1 MDSTGNGEHTS
12 KSSFRL
18 GYVTD
23 VEGNIDYFVRYV
35 AQSKVLQIS
44 HYDQKSLVLD
54 FQSPINGDGETYF
67 VYGGDA
73 VDKGPGDIRL
83 VRALV
88 DLKRRY
94 PSRVYLL
101 VGNRDLNKLRF
112 TAELSDADM
121 ARPLSE
127 IPPPHWDPKAPSLL
141 EYLERKLVLLET
153 SGEKISMEALNN
165 RVNRLKYLLEHT
177 LGCPRTFDFRRQE
190 LAMLRDI
197 SPSNVLDDE
206 VIESFLQEVE
216 SPEGSLRQYLE
227 CSNVAV
233 VIGNTLF
240 CHGAVDQNTMKFVPQ
255 PDTKF
260 ENPPSKPPPAAMIDN
275 VHEWVD
281 ALNDYLRKGLDDY
294 QRRPYFNKDRTS
306 RGGESLMALQN
317 RPAMW
322 GRSIISNCYG
332 DGGCITT
339 DYAADIRNDPERISM
354 EATDPLV
361 FEKVSSDP
369 RDPVVSGWLRK
380 DGIRRVVVG
389 HKPTGDCPAV
399 LSASYT
405 GVEIVSA
412 DTSFSDTAADDNRG
426 TALSVVE
433 IVGTSPN
440 DNQLEMRG
448 ILRDGSEYISHFPRL
463 HVDGMDETA
472 GDAKL
477 GKQLQDD
484 YWIKA
489 STTNATYWLTR
500 GKGRNVEYKHV
511 NTEEFRETPT
521 EAANR

>member
-1 MDSTGNGEHTS
+1 
-12 KSSFRL
+12 
-18 GYVTD
+18 
-23 VEGNIDYFVRYV
+23 
-35 AQSKVLQIS
+35 
-44 HYDQKSLVLD
+44 
-54 FQSPINGDGETYF
+54 
-67 VYGGDA
+67 
-73 VDKGPGDIRL
+73 
-83 VRALV
+83 
-88 DLKRRY
+88 
-94 PSRVYLL
+94 
-101 VGNRDLNKLRF
+101 
-112 TAELSDADM
+112 
-121 ARPLSE
+121 
-127 IPPPHWDPKAPSLL
+127 
-141 EYLERKLVLLET
+141 
-153 SGEKISMEALNN
+153 
-165 RVNRLKYLLEHT
+165 
-177 LGCPRTFDFRRQE
+177 
-190 LAMLRDI
+190 
-197 SPSNVLDDE
+197 
-206 VIESFLQEVE
+206 
-216 SPEGSLRQYLE
+216 
-227 CSNVAV
+227 
-233 VIGNTLF
+233 
-240 CHGAVDQNTMKFVPQ
+240 
-255 PDTKF
+255 
-260 ENPPSKPPPAAMIDN
+260 
-275 VHEWVD
+275 
-281 ALNDYLRKGLDDY
+281 
-294 QRRPYFNKDRTS
+294 
-306 RGGESLMALQN
+306 MALQN

-405 GVEIVSA
+405 EVEIVSA

-440 DNQLEMRG
+440 DNQLQMTG

-489 STTNATYWLTR
+489 STTKATYWLTR

-521 EAANR
+521 EAVNR